1 MLFFEMRNVQDN
13 LILAGKSKI
22 EYRFDRDEESIN
34 SIVSDCQHL
43 SGLNAKKKKK
53 EMKKKERKKK
63 RKEKKRHVIPLLC
76 FMDHTAYLFSTLKQR
91 MTYIS
96 VSDELKHQTNV

>member
-53 EMKKKERKKK
+53 KWKRKKEK
-63 RKEKKRHVIPLLC
+63 RKEKKRKDMWSLC
-76 FMDHTAYLFSTLKQR
+76 YVLWIIQH
-91 MTYIS
+91 ICS
-96 VSDELKHQTNV
+96 VL